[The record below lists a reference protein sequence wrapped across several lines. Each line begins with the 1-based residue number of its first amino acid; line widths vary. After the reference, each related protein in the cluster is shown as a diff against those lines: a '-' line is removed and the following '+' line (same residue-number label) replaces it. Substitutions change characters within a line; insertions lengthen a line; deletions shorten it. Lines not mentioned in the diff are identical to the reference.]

1 MFVVM
6 AVVSGVPMPV
16 VHVVDVVG
24 VRDRHVTASVAVR
37 VVVRIVLGVAGRFAL
52 VEVAVVFAVQ
62 VAVVDVVDVIA
73 VRHPDVPTALA
84 VDVGVLDV
92 LKVARCHGVRL
103 LRRTVRRV
111 LGRPAG

>member
-1 MFVVM
+1 M
-6 AVVSGVPMPV
+6 SV

-24 VRDRHVTASVAVR
+24 VRDRHVAAPVAVR

-52 VEVAVVFAVQ
+52 VEVAVVLAVQ
-62 VAVVDVVDVIA
+62 VAVVHVVDVIA

-92 LKVARCHGVRL
+92 LKVARGHGVRL
-103 LRRTVRRV
+103 PRRV
-111 LGRPAG
+111 VLRVSSRPAG